1 MPRVRVK
8 CGSGFTQQSSS
19 NLEQGVTKIKI
30 SSKHLGRS
38 VFFYSNSCRSLT
50 QLINYNLKLCF
61 WFGYNFAIRVVCMF
75 VLLYFLSVLVY
86 QLQHIQLRIY
96 KNLL

>member
-38 VFFYSNSCRSLT
+38 DFFL
-50 QLINYNLKLCF
+50 LKLLQIVNPAYKLQF
-61 WFGYNFAIRVVCMF
+61 KIMF
-75 VLLYFLSVLVY
+75 LVW
-86 QLQHIQLRIY
+86 IQLCYSCGVYVCSLVFPLCFGLPTSTYTAQNI
-96 KNLL
+96 